1 METLE
6 TIGRGSPV
14 RGPTQ
19 RRVKVAIRKVNPW
32 SVLKFSLLFY
42 FCLMLVFLV
51 GFVILWGIL
60 DAAGIVG
67 SLEDLLT
74 EIWGSA
80 DVATGP
86 NDPVT
91 PFRIDFWYLFRMM
104 LLIGLFSTVL
114 WAAFTMFVTFLYN
127 LISDLVGGIEV
138 TLVERR

>member
-6 TIGRGSPV
+6 TVGRGTPV
-14 RGPTQ
+14 RGPAQ

-42 FCLMLVFLV
+42 LCLMLVFLV

-60 DAAGIVG
+60 DAAGIVR
-67 SLEDLLT
+67 SVEQLLT
-74 EIWGSA
+74 EFWGA
-80 DVATGP
+80 GDVATGP
-86 NDPVT
+86 SDPVT
-91 PFRIDFWYLFRMM
+91 PFEIDFWYVFRMM
-104 LLIGLFSTVL
+104 LVIGLASVVL
-114 WAAFTMFVTFLYN
+114 WAALTMVVTFLYN

>member
-6 TIGRGSPV
+6 TVGRGTPV
-14 RGPTQ
+14 RGPAQ

-42 FCLMLVFLV
+42 LCLMLVFLV

-60 DAAGIVG
+60 DAAGIVR
-67 SLEDLLT
+67 SVEQLFT
-74 EIWGSA
+74 EFWGA
-80 DVATGP
+80 GDVATGP

-91 PFRIDFWYLFRMM
+91 PFKINFWYLFRMM
-104 LLIGLFSTVL
+104 LVIGLVSVVL
-114 WAAFTMFVTFLYN
+114 WAALTMFVTFLYN

>member
-14 RGPTQ
+14 RGPAQ

-42 FCLMLVFLV
+42 LCLMLVFLV

-60 DAAGIVG
+60 DAAGIVR
-67 SLEDLLT
+67 SMERLLT
-74 EIWGSA
+74 EFWGA
-80 DVATGP
+80 GDVATGP

-91 PFRIDFWYLFRMM
+91 PFEINFWYLFRMTF
-104 LLIGLFSTVL
+104 LIGLLSTVL

>member
-6 TIGRGSPV
+6 TIGRGTPV
-14 RGPTQ
+14 RGPAQ

-32 SVLKFSLLFY
+32 SVLKFSVLFY
-42 FCLMLVFLV
+42 LCLMLVFLV

-60 DAAGIVG
+60 DAMGLVTWF
-67 SLEDLLT
+67 ERTMT
-74 EIWGSA
+74 EYWGTGQI
-80 DVATGP
+80 ATGP
-86 NDPVT
+86 NQQVAQ
-91 PFRIDFWYLFRMM
+91 FEVNFWYLFRMAFLVG
-104 LLIGLFSTVL
+104 LLSTVL

>member
-6 TIGRGSPV
+6 TVGRGTPV
-14 RGPTQ
+14 RGPAQ

-60 DAAGIVG
+60 DAMGFVDWFEGIM
-67 SLEDLLT
+67 SEF
-74 EIWGSA
+74 WGTGQ
-80 DVATGP
+80 VATGP
-86 NDPVT
+86 NQPVP
-91 PFRIDFWYLFRMM
+91 PFEVDFWYLFRMM
-104 LLIGLFSTVL
+104 FLIGLFSTVL

>member
-6 TIGRGSPV
+6 TVGQGSPV
-14 RGPTQ
+14 RGPAQ

-91 PFRIDFWYLFRMM
+91 PFQIDFWYLFRMM
-104 LLIGLFSTVL
+104 FLIGLVSIVL

>member
-32 SVLKFSLLFY
+32 SVLKFSMLFY
-42 FCLMLVFLV
+42 FCMMLVFLV

-60 DAAGIVG
+60 DAAGIVS

-74 EIWGSA
+74 QFWGA
-80 DVATGP
+80 GDVATGP
-86 NDPVT
+86 DDPVA
-91 PFRIDFWYLFRMM
+91 PFRIEFWYLFRMAF
-104 LLIGLFSTVL
+104 LIGLLSTVL

-138 TLVERR
+138 TLIERR